1 MSRMKTLS
9 SSGVISVLLL
19 LLQIDTSAIP
29 ISPGSDRASQDSEE
43 VGVLSLV
50 LSPTQ
55 FSREPNAGSVK
66 IKREQNFETG
76 GFCSQW

>member
-43 VGVLSLV
+43 EGALSLV
-50 LSPTQ
+50 SLSSSI
-55 FSREPNAGSVK
+55 FSGT
-66 IKREQNFETG
+66 KRRVWEN
-76 GFCSQW
+76 